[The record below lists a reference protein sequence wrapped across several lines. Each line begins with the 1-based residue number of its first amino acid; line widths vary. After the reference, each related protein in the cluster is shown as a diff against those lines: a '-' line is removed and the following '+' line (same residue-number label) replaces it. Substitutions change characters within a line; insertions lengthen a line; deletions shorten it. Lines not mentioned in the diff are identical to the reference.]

1 MMRVGFI
8 FNHGEYVGGGEIS
21 FVELIDAIQHYDVH
35 PVAFV
40 PAYGGVYEQLRT
52 MQIETVVFPFPTLR
66 HPSALLFPIIGKRLA
81 KKFQSLNLDLVH
93 TNGAR
98 CMLYAGVAARH
109 ARIPCV
115 WHVRV
120 MERDGLLDRIRGRLA
135 SGVIAN
141 SNAVVATLK
150 PLLPPNLSVN
160 VIYNGIDLNAH
171 AQSSPADVRKLFGL
185 SAAPVILSVGRITPE
200 KGLEN
205 LIKASMDLN
214 RKLIAHSVV
223 VAGPAPDPKYLG
235 QLKAMAQQHELPG
248 WVWAGLRN
256 DVPSLMKGST
266 VLALSSHREGF
277 SRVIVEAWASGLP
290 VVATRQGGPA
300 ELIAHGDNGWLVAP
314 NNIAELADGLGRL
327 MADPA
332 LAQKLH
338 NRGMKTAQQ
347 FTLDQMAGKTFDL
360 YQALTA

>member
-1 MMRVGFI
+1 MRVGFI

-21 FVELIDAIQHYDVH
+21 FVELIDAIQHFDVH

-66 HPSALLFPIIGKRLA
+66 HPSALFFPIIGKRLA
-81 KKFQSLNLDLVH
+81 RRFQSLNLDLVH
-93 TNGAR
+93 SNGAR
-98 CMLYAGVAARH
+98 CTLYAGVAARH

-120 MERDGLLDRIRGRLA
+120 MERDGILDRIRGRLA
-135 SGVIAN
+135 AGVIAN
-141 SNAVVATLK
+141 SNAVAATLK
-150 PLLPPNLSVN
+150 PLLPPKLPVN
-160 VIYNGIDLNAH
+160 VIYNGIDLNAC
-171 AQSSPADVRKLFGL
+171 AQSAPADVRKLFGL

-205 LIKASMDLN
+205 LVKASMDLN

-223 VAGPAPDPKYLG
+223 VAGPAPDPKFLG
-235 QLKAMAQQHELPG
+235 QLKAMVQQHELPG

-314 NNIAELADGLGRL
+314 DHVAELAEGLSKL
-327 MADPA
+327 LADSA
-332 LAQKLH
+332 LAQKL
-338 NRGMKTAQQ
+338 RGRGKKSAQP
-347 FTLDQMAGKTFDL
+347 FALEKMAETTFE
-360 YQALTA
+360 YYRTISMS